1 MSDTI
6 SVIGSG
12 FIAYK
17 IPILY
22 EYYTG
27 NYLGL
32 TSELF

>member
-1 MSDTI
+1 MSDTLY
-6 SVIGSG
+6 VMGSG

-22 EYYTG
+22 EYYTS